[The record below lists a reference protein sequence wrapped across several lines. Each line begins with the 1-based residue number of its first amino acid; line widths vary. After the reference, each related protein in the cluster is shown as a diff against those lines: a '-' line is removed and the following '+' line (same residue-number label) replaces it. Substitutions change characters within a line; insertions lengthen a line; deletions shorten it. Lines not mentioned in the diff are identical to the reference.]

1 MRPTENGQR
10 FLSRV
15 CELLL
20 SLPFDLKVM
29 QEVITDVELPQAIRE
44 QAAGVLLQ
52 AFGHQDG
59 SGPERFLEDVFL
71 LRITLGQIAA
81 QGTDESASFCA
92 RFDDLFG
99 PLADDLALFSSYL
112 GGDLWTGLST
122 KAGSLSRLVSRGK
135 KPAQYVSDES
145 TWDELYESGLEF
157 QTAYNVSE
165 EQVRNRL
172 RRPEPIVEAIQ
183 KRSARPK

>member
-29 QEVITDVELPQAIRE
+29 QEVITDVELPQAVRE
-44 QAAGVLLQ
+44 QATGVLLQ

-59 SGPERFLEDVFL
+59 TGPERFLEDVFL

-81 QGTDESASFCA
+81 EDTAESASFCA
-92 RFDDLFG
+92 RFDDIFG
-99 PLADDLALFSSYL
+99 PLQHDLELFSGYL
-112 GGDLWTGLST
+112 GADLWAGLST
-122 KAGSLSRLVSRGK
+122 KAGSLGKLVSKGK
-135 KPAQYVSDES
+135 RPSQFVGDES
-145 TWDELYESGLEF
+145 TWDELYEDGLEF

-183 KRSARPK
+183 KRTARPK